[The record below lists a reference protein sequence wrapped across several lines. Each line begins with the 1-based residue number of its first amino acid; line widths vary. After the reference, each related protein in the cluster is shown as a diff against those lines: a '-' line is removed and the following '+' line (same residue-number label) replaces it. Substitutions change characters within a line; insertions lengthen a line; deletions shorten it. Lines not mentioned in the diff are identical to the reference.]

1 MKLVVITSEHHFDKE
16 HEVIKKLFKAG
27 LHTLHV
33 RKPTYSRKKLKEF
46 ISQIPEKYHK
56 KLVLHSHHSLALK
69 FKIKGIHF
77 TEKHRKKYFWN
88 LLKYRLYKLFNG
100 SLQLTASYHH
110 IREVEKLSANKY
122 KYVFLSPVFQ
132 SISNEN
138 KKKNMDLSR
147 IQDALRQ
154 TKAKV
159 IALGGIESDK
169 LVRCQNVGFVGIA
182 VLGNIWQSPDPVGTF
197 THLYELCKKARYQSL
212 ALED

>member
-1 MKLVVITSEHHFDKE
+1 MKLIVITSEKSYDKE
-16 HEVIKKLFKAG
+16 IDVIKQLFKAG
-27 LHTLHV
+27 MNTLHI
-33 RKPTYSRKKLKEF
+33 RKPGFSRMKMKAF
-46 ISQIPEKYHK
+46 INDIPEKYHK
-56 KLVLHSHHSLALK
+56 KLVLHSHHSLSFT

-77 TEKHRKKYFWN
+77 TEKHRKNVFLHNFYLRF
-88 LLKYRLYKLFNG
+88 YKIFKTE
-100 SLQLTASYHH
+100 LQFSASYHS
-110 IREVEKLSANKY
+110 IKEVEKLPANKY

-132 SISNEN
+132 SISKDN
-138 KKKNMDLSR
+138 KKKDMNLSR
-147 IQDALRQ
+147 IQDALRE

-182 VLGNIWQSPDPVGTF
+182 VLGNIWQSPDPIGTF

>member
-1 MKLVVITSEHHFDKE
+1 MKLVVITPEDTLENE
-16 HEVIKKLFKAG
+16 HEAIKQLFKAG

-33 RKPTYSRKKLKEF
+33 RKPGFSRKEMADF
-46 ISQIPEKYHK
+46 IKVIPEKYHK
-56 KLVLHSHHSLALK
+56 KLVLHSHHTLAFT

-77 TEKHRKKYFWN
+77 TENKRKSIFSHN
-88 LLKYRLYKLFNG
+88 LWMRFYKIFRPD
-100 SLQLTASYHH
+100 LQFTASYHS
-110 IREVEKLSANKY
+110 IKEVEKLSAHKY

-132 SISNEN
+132 SISKEN
-138 KKKNMDLSR
+138 KKKSMDLSR

-159 IALGGIESDK
+159 IALGGIEADK

-182 VLGNIWQSPDPVGTF
+182 VLGNIWQSPDPISTF
-197 THLYELCKKARYQSL
+197 KKLYELCRKARFQSL